1 MFRLIS
7 LAACA
12 ASSLVGMG
20 ASFLLGYGCGACAPG
35 GGAGAESR
43 RRACCR
49 TCRAESFAKNGFTAR
64 GLNSLSGAMPTRRT
78 MLCHTLVP
86 VSWAL

>member
-20 ASFLLGYGCGACAPG
+20 TSFLLGYGCGACARRETEP
-35 GGAGAESR
+35 AQKAEGER
-43 RRACCR
+43 ATERAARRASPR
-49 TCRAESFAKNGFTAR
+49 TASQPEG
-64 GLNSLSGAMPTRRT
+64 
-78 MLCHTLVP
+78 
-86 VSWAL
+86 